1 MKKIFLPVLLLLTAH
16 FTNAQDI
23 IYADVDKADVQR
35 MNFEILGR
43 IANNYLVYK
52 EVKGKNRISVY
63 DENLR
68 LLEDVPIS
76 DLPDRQNL
84 LDISFF
90 STRSNANLV
99 YQYQDGNVVYLM
111 GARVEPNGR
120 ILEAAK
126 VLDTTMISYKAES
139 KIYNS
144 VSSEDGR
151 RIMLFKINRR
161 DRSLYNFTTK
171 LYDNDLNLV
180 QEEQFT
186 VPMEDDTYRLG
197 NYHLTN
203 EGSFAFIKY
212 NRLKSGNIA
221 NASLI
226 EKSAG
231 TDFKPYDLGS
241 TIGMGEIFLDDIK
254 LKVDEQNQRYLL
266 TSLFSNT
273 AKGGMDGL
281 YVSAFHKA
289 GGQRIFE
296 KTWLFD
302 EDLRKR
308 ARNKGASLKSVFND
322 YFINN
327 IVLHNDGSFTVS
339 SEALYSTGGN
349 AWSRW
354 GYWGGAWGPGWG
366 AWGPWGYGGYGSWG
380 YWSPYRFYS
389 PYFYRSYWW
398 GGPWGWGGPGY
409 YGGYSRYHAD
419 NIVVV
424 SFDRD
429 GNKTWDNV
437 IVKRQEDT
445 ETDGSISY
453 QILNSGNDMH
463 FLLNNAGKIAMLENI
478 VISQSG
484 SMREAEGIQAKDKH
498 VDFMPRY
505 ARQVGTNELLMPYRY
520 KNNISF
526 AKVRF

>member
-1 MKKIFLPVLLLLTAH
+1 MKKIFLPVLLLLSAYYTS
-16 FTNAQDI
+16 AQDI
-23 IYADVDKADVQR
+23 IYADVVKADVQR

-68 LLEDVPIS
+68 LLEDVPLTNLPERQHML
-76 DLPDRQNL
+76 DL
-84 LDISFF
+84 SFF
-90 STRSNANLV
+90 SKGSKANLV
-99 YQYQDGNVVYLM
+99 YQYQEDNVVYLM

-126 VLDTTMISYKAES
+126 VLDTTILSYKAEN

-151 RIMLFKINRR
+151 RMMLFKINRR
-161 DRSLYNFTTK
+161 DRSLYNFSMK
-171 LYDNDLNLV
+171 LYDSDLNLV
-180 QEEQFT
+180 QADQFT

-203 EGSFAFIKY
+203 EGDFAFIKY

-226 EKSAG
+226 EKTPG
-231 TDFKPYDLGS
+231 TDFKSYNLGS
-241 TIGMGEIFLDDIK
+241 AIGMGEIFLDDIK
-254 LKVDEQNQRYLL
+254 LKVDEQNQRYIL
-266 TSLFSNT
+266 TSLYSNT

-281 YVSAFHKA
+281 YVSAFSKTN
-289 GGQRIFE
+289 GQRLFE

-308 ARNKGASLKSVFND
+308 ARNKSTALKSVFND

-327 IVLHNDGSFTVS
+327 IVLHDDGSFTVS

-349 AWSRW
+349 AWNRW
-354 GYWGGAWGPGWG
+354 GYLGGAWGPGWG
-366 AWGPWGYGGYGSWG
+366 AWGPWGYGGYGHWG

-398 GGPWGWGGPGY
+398 GSPGY

-424 SFDRD
+424 SFDSD

-437 IVKRQEDT
+437 IVKHQEDA

-453 QILNSGNDMH
+453 QILNSDGNMH
-463 FLLNNAGKIAMLENI
+463 FLLNNPGKTAALENI
-478 VISQSG
+478 VINQGG
-484 SMREAEGIQAKDKH
+484 SMREGNGMQAKDKH
-498 VDFMPRY
+498 IDFMPRY
-505 ARQVGTNELLMPYRY
+505 AKQVGTNELLMPYRY